1 MGVRL
6 TVQVT
11 VQRSPRG
18 EHHMTVPQQL
28 NRKTGLLV
36 VSIAKVKEKSDQ
48 QPSGAWSWKL
58 TKLGHTQEIRHNR
71 LDMIG

>member
-1 MGVRL
+1 
-6 TVQVT
+6 
-11 VQRSPRG
+11 
-18 EHHMTVPQQL
+18 MTVPQQL

-58 TKLGHTQEIRHNR
+58 TRLGHIQEIRHNR